1 MKRTK
6 GHEAGD
12 RNVSTSDARENLND
26 HQPRSRANPI
36 AWTGWDLLNGEA
48 VPTLTIVL
56 RTKGCYWARRTGCTM
71 CGFVCDSNP
80 SATRPD
86 IYREFSG
93 ALARFG
99 KEFKIIKIFTS
110 GSFLDSEELSPDVR
124 NAILAELRDIPK
136 TIIESRPEFV
146 TDERCEEIARSNP
159 LVEIAIGLESSNDYI
174 REHNINKGFTFQD
187 FIRASKAARSNG
199 FTVKAYLLL
208 KPPFM
213 TEAEAM
219 HDTIQSVKDTTEYV
233 DIISLN
239 LCNVQRGT
247 LVEKLWTKR
256 LYRPPWLWTA
266 VEVLRQTAGNVPIIC
281 DPVAGGMRRGPHN
294 CGICDHEVVAEIR
307 RFSLS
312 QDTASF
318 KTTCADV
325 ILWNYVL
332 EFEEFSYGV
341 PLVL

>member
-1 MKRTK
+1 MRRMKN
-6 GHEAGD
+6 HEAGD
-12 RNVSTSDARENLND
+12 RNVRTSHARENLND
-26 HQPRSRANPI
+26 RQAWSRANPI
-36 AWTGWDLLNGEA
+36 AWTGCDLLNGEA

-56 RTKGCYWARRTGCTM
+56 RTKGCYWARHTGCTM

-80 SATRPD
+80 SATGPD
-86 IYREFSG
+86 IYKEFLG

-110 GSFLDSEELSPDVR
+110 GSFLDSEEVPPDVR

-146 TDERCEEIARSNP
+146 TDERCEDMARSNAR
-159 LVEIAIGLESSNDYI
+159 VEIAIGLESSNDYI
-174 REHNINKGFTFQD
+174 REHYINKGFTFHD
-187 FIRASKAARSNG
+187 FIRASKTARSSG

-208 KPPFM
+208 KPPFL
-213 TEAEAM
+213 TEADAM
-219 HDTIQSVKDTTEYV
+219 RDTIQSVMETTGHVDT
-233 DIISLN
+233 ISLN

-247 LVEKLWTKR
+247 LVENLWTKR

-294 CGICDHEVVAEIR
+294 CGICDREVVAEIR

-318 KTTCADV
+318 KTNCADKV
-325 ILWNYVL
+325 LWNFIL
-332 EFEEFSYGV
+332 EFEEFSYGA